1 MNDILLSDIYDK
13 MKKLLIFMLIATAL
27 SGATASA
34 QTEVPDS
41 IAQKVNMTD
50 SLGNSGAASP
60 AGALGGE
67 LLTDSASLQ
76 NYSPIPPL
84 PSPYLGSIPGTLQAY
99 RLSVPTD
106 GRIFLWKNGGI
117 FGSVSNASLPGLMGI
132 EQGALNFV
140 QQLGRLTISAHA
152 DAVKYGYYGRL
163 QTSLGYGGS
172 LSYQF
177 SDRLSMTLFGSYYT
191 PINRLAMTPAMHGYT
206 SITSFGGYFD
216 YGISEHWGVK
226 VGAQAYRSA
235 MNNRI
240 EAQPIV
246 IPYYRFSN
254 GLEIGADV
262 GGMLYNVIRSKHERR
277 NSNPTI
283 GLPKFGPPPVPPHR

>member
-1 MNDILLSDIYDK
+1 MNDILLSNIYDK

-27 SGATASA
+27 SGATTSA

-41 IAQKVNMTD
+41 IAQKVNMSD

-67 LLTDSASLQ
+67 LLTDSISLQ
-76 NYSPIPPL
+76 NYSPAYPL

-140 QQLGRLTISAHA
+140 QQL
-152 DAVKYGYYGRL
+152 DA
-163 QTSLGYGGS
+163 S
-172 LSYQF
+172 
-177 SDRLSMTLFGSYYT
+177 
-191 PINRLAMTPAMHGYT
+191 
-206 SITSFGGYFD
+206 
-216 YGISEHWGVK
+216 
-226 VGAQAYRSA
+226 RSA
-235 MNNRI
+235 PMPTPSSMAITADCKPRS
-240 EAQPIV
+240 ATAARYPISSV
-246 IPYYRFSN
+246 T
-254 GLEIGADV
+254 A
-262 GGMLYNVIRSKHERR
+262 
-277 NSNPTI
+277 
-283 GLPKFGPPPVPPHR
+283 